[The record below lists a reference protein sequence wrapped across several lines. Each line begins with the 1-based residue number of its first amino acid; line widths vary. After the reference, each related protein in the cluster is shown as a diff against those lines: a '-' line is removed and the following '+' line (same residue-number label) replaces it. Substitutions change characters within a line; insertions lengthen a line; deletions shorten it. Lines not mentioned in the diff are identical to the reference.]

1 MQGIFVPKTIFKVIN
16 KGLVVFGCLKS
27 GVLKSGMIL
36 EIGKTNIPLLGLE
49 VLNKKIE
56 EIKGGEEF
64 AEQLGVVLPNMA
76 EKIIAKNINQEIIF
90 KE

>member
-27 GVLKSGMIL
+27 GVLKPGMIL
-36 EIGKTNIPLLGLE
+36 EIGKTNIPLLSLE

>member
-76 EKIIAKNINQEIIF
+76 EKIIAKNINQEIVF